1 MSKWNSLQWFK
12 GESTFANPLTQ
23 SITSTEKNSHD
34 HMKRYRKKY
43 LTKSSTHSQNGVGK
57 LRITGT
63 LPQLD
68 KGYLQKTTATS
79 IVKVKNPKFSH

>member
-1 MSKWNSLQWFK
+1 
-12 GESTFANPLTQ
+12 
-23 SITSTEKNSHD
+23 
-34 HMKRYRKKY
+34 MKRYRKKY

-57 LRITGT
+57 LKITGT

-79 IVKVKNPKFSH
+79 IVKVRNPKFSH